1 MLEDYQSLFKEVEF
15 QDAIKAKK
23 VCLFLG
29 SGVGFNIGMPD
40 WQGLANR
47 ITKFCLQ
54 QKIITRSEKLN
65 LLSLN
70 KPIKIISIC
79 TEKIKNKNKEQEF
92 NNLLRELFY
101 ETPQKN
107 FKNSK
112 IYNCLNKLYKEK
124 AVLILQTNYDVM
136 IEKFQSEEEG
146 LNRNFYIPY
155 INMENPSQNNLLD
168 SIIYLHGRFSG
179 DKKEKKKSSYEQLV
193 LSKEQYNRVY
203 ILENSDE
210 YKRQK
215 QFIKELLKEF
225 YIIFLGYSLSDEE
238 ILQIIANKP
247 NTENFK
253 QISVI
258 VDNCEAKVL
267 ENEFNKN
274 YLDIA
279 SNHKIKTYV
288 YDTDSTGIEQSFEEV
303 IENLTKTIL
312 NISKEK
318 PALIRY
324 TNPEEVDFG

>member
-1 MLEDYQSLFKEVEF
+1 MLK
-15 QDAIKAKK
+15 
-23 VCLFLG
+23 
-29 SGVGFNIGMPD
+29 
-40 WQGLANR
+40 
-47 ITKFCLQ
+47 
-54 QKIITRSEKLN
+54 
-65 LLSLN
+65 
-70 KPIKIISIC
+70 
-79 TEKIKNKNKEQEF
+79 
-92 NNLLRELFY
+92 ELFY
-101 ETPQKN
+101 ETPLKN
-107 FKNSK
+107 FKDNK

-136 IEKFQSEEEG
+136 IEKFQSEEG
-146 LNRNFYIPY
+146 INRNFYIPY
-155 INMENPSQNNLLD
+155 INMENPSKDNLLN

-179 DKKEKKKSSYEQLV
+179 DEKEKKKSSYEQLV

-203 ILENSDE
+203 ILEKTDE

-215 QFIKELLKEF
+215 NFINDLLKDF

-238 ILQIIANKP
+238 IIQIIANKP

-253 QISVI
+253 RISVI
-258 VDNCEAKVL
+258 VDNCGAKNL

-303 IENLTKTIL
+303 IQNLTDSIL

-318 PALIRY
+318 PILIKY
-324 TNPEEVDFG
+324 TNPQEVDFE

>member
-1 MLEDYQSLFKEVEF
+1 MLDDYKLLFKEVEF

-47 ITKFCLQ
+47 ITTFCLQ

-65 LLSLN
+65 LLNLS

-79 TEKIKNKNKEQEF
+79 ADKIKNKNKEKEF
-92 NNLLRELFY
+92 NNLLKELFY
-101 ETPQKN
+101 ETPRKN
-107 FKNSK
+107 FKNSR

-136 IEKFQSEEEG
+136 IEKFQSADEG

-155 INMENPSQNNLLD
+155 INMENPSQNNMLD

-179 DKKEKKKSSYEQLV
+179 DTSEFRLSSYRDLV

-203 ILENSDE
+203 TLETTDE

-215 QFIKELLKEF
+215 DFIKYLLEEF
-225 YIIFLGYSLSDEE
+225 YIVFLGYSLSDEE
-238 ILQIIANKP
+238 ILHIIANKP

-258 VDNCEAKVL
+258 VDNCEAKIL
-267 ENEFNKN
+267 ENEFNRN

-303 IENLTKTIL
+303 IENLTDIIL

-324 TNPEEVDFG
+324 TDPEEVDFG